1 MIAGMSL
8 ALTSH
13 TTSPSNTLSA
23 AELPV
28 AMAPIKSIAPMDLQL
43 PTVNET
49 AKDTVLVHVHDT
61 VYTPVQKSVKAV
73 RRKSMTK
80 KQSIAPDTIPA
91 EAKQDTLYVPALY
104 IIVPLEHLH
113 ESNDTLI
120 AERR

>member
-1 MIAGMSL
+1 MIAGVSL

-28 AMAPIKSIAPMDLQL
+28 AMTPVHDILPLDLQL
-43 PTVNET
+43 PTISET
-49 AKDTVLVHVHDT
+49 AKETVIVHVHDT
-61 VYTPVQKSVKAV
+61 VYTPVQKPVRAV
-73 RRKSMTK
+73 RRKPMTK
-80 KQSIAPDTIPA
+80 KQNIAPDTIPA
-91 EAKQDTLYVPALY
+91 EVKQDTLYVPALY
-104 IIVPLEHLH
+104 IIVPLEYLH